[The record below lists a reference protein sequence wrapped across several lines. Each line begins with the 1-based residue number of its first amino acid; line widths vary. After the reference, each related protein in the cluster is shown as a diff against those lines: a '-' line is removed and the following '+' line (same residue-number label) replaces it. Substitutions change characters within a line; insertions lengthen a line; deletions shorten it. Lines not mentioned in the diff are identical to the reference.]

1 MKNNVFT
8 WDGISEEVEE
18 KMRHVVFDGVC
29 PFCSGDMQ
37 LMFEEEKT
45 YVPNYYNRRSRYS
58 KYSNSTRV
66 LFGCLICG
74 AKSPSVPLNTS
85 LIDTDTAMVAVKKE
99 IALSLESCEDEDE
112 EEEA

>member
-1 MKNNVFT
+1 MKNDIF
-8 WDGISEEVEE
+8 ISEEVEE
-18 KMRHVVFDGVC
+18 KMQDVAFDGVC
-29 PFCSGDMQ
+29 PFCSGGMQ
-37 LMFEEEKT
+37 LVFEEEKT
-45 YVPNYYNRRSRYS
+45 NIPNYYNRRSGYF

-66 LFGCLICG
+66 LFECLICG

-85 LIDTDTAMVAVKKE
+85 LIDTDTAMVAIKKE